1 MNNTE
6 DTNRAGNDINA
17 GVTSDVS
24 HSNMDIEGMLCDND
38 LRDPLQILKL
48 LKMKYCDNITIA
60 QLNINSIRNKFDHR
74 SIVQGYVDILIIT
87 EAKLDS
93 TFPTSLFMID
103 GYTIPYRR

>member
-6 DTNRAGNDINA
+6 DINRAVNA
-17 GVTSDVS
+17 TNEGVTSDVS

-60 QLNINSIRNKFDHR
+60 QLYINSIRNKFDQLR
-74 SIVQGYVDILIIT
+74 SIVQGYVDILITRGKI
-87 EAKLDS
+87 
-93 TFPTSLFMID
+93 
-103 GYTIPYRR
+103 R